1 MNGASESPDSP
12 ADTIPRMLISP
23 RYDGPPILSLDGAA
37 DDQLVPVTRQRRRL
51 EATLARLGDDEWAA
65 PSRCAGW
72 SVQDVVAH
80 LVGTNAFWH
89 ASVVAGLAGTPS
101 RVLAA
106 FDPAAT
112 PPLMVDTMRSLT
124 PPEVLARFVATNDA
138 FLDSVASLDSDSWS
152 TIGESPAGHV
162 PIRLLAQH
170 ALWDAW
176 IHERDIALPLGSN
189 PAAEPD
195 EVGSSLRYAAAIS
208 PALAIGMGHAAS
220 GRFAV
225 EATEPAASFNLVLD
239 DSVVLRDGPVDP
251 AAPCLRGD
259 AITLVEALSLRAPL
273 PADAPA
279 EWHDVLR
286 GLAAA
291 FDTEVVA

>member
-1 MNGASESPDSP
+1 
-12 ADTIPRMLISP
+12 MLLSP
-23 RYDGPPILSLDGAA
+23 RYEGPPILVLDGAV
-37 DDQLVPVTRQRRRL
+37 DGQLAPVTRQRRRL
-51 EATLARLGDDEWAA
+51 EATLARFGDDEWAA

-72 SVQDVVAH
+72 TVQDVVAH

-89 ASVVAGLAGTPS
+89 ASVVAGLAGTPT

-112 PPLMVDTMRSLT
+112 PPLMVDTMRDLT
-124 PPEVLARFVATNDA
+124 PAEVLARFVATNDA
-138 FLDSVASLDSDSWS
+138 FLDAVATLDADGWS
-152 TIGESPAGHV
+152 MIGESPAGHV

-170 ALWDAW
+170 ALWDSW
-176 IHERDIALPLGSN
+176 IHERDIAVPLGMS

-195 EVGSSLRYAAAIS
+195 EIGSSLRYAAAIS
-208 PALAIGMGHAAS
+208 PALAIGLGHAAA

-225 EATEPAASFNLVLD
+225 QATAPDASFTLLLGEAVA
-239 DSVVLRDGPVDP
+239 LRDGPVDP

-259 AITLVEALSLRAPL
+259 AIALVEALSLRAPL
-273 PADAPA
+273 PADAPS

-291 FDTEVVA
+291 FDAELPAGA